1 MFTTKE
7 LVKVA
12 MMTTLIIIL
21 GFIPAIP
28 LGFIPVPIVLQNL
41 GVMLAGLMLGGKKGN
56 LICFL
61 IFSDWPFLTCFLRLT
76 NNHSSIDGAICW
88 LCYCLP
94 SCAYCLFITL
104 PQLVLKKHAISIPSS
119 FNLRSCTG

>member
-41 GVMLAGLMLGGKKGN
+41 GVMLAGLMLGGKREPY
-56 LICFL
+56 L
-61 IFSDWPFLTCFLRLT
+61 FSYF
-76 NNHSSIDGAICW
+76 
-88 LCYCLP
+88 
-94 SCAYCLFITL
+94 
-104 PQLVLKKHAISIPSS
+104 
-119 FNLRSCTG
+119 

>member
-28 LGFIPVPIVLQNL
+28 LGFIGPY
-41 GVMLAGLMLGGKKGN
+41 
-56 LICFL
+56 CF
-61 IFSDWPFLTCFLRLT
+61 TKLR
-76 NNHSSIDGAICW
+76 HHVGWIDVG
-88 LCYCLP
+88 
-94 SCAYCLFITL
+94 
-104 PQLVLKKHAISIPSS
+104 
-119 FNLRSCTG
+119 R